1 MKRFTFVDDAG
12 RAQMLP
18 EAVIDGT
25 AAERLRRL
33 EDFLAYMQK
42 RRDEIPAE
50 LEALRAQNAV
60 KTYRFRELMT
70 EQMTNRMIW
79 DLLGMLQV
87 KEPI

>member
-1 MKRFTFVDDAG
+1 
-12 RAQMLP
+12 
-18 EAVIDGT
+18 
-25 AAERLRRL
+25 
-33 EDFLAYMQK
+33 MQK